1 MSIVLHFQNF
11 EGNHDSNS
19 IRLNHV
25 AFPVKANSVIFMP
38 MSFHGNVAFRLE
50 LYGCESGQSYTIAS
64 LKRVVMF
71 LFHSQTKLQLSH
83 SNKQT
88 HAFVNAGKFEI

>member
-1 MSIVLHFQNF
+1 MSIVLHYQYF

-25 AFPVKANSVIFMP
+25 AFPVKAHSVMLWP
-38 MSFHGNVAFRLE
+38 MSWNGNVAFRLE

-64 LKRVVMF
+64 LKGGVMF
-71 LFHSQTKLQLSH
+71 L
-83 SNKQT
+83 
-88 HAFVNAGKFEI
+88 